1 MVKVMDM
8 FAVLQIAMVIVE
20 VAMVIQIDHW
30 EVVMWQV
37 LQFRMF
43 PTQDFIQV
51 VKVEESIEQVQLRL
65 AIEQVVQFIM
75 LALVGQVHY

>member
-43 PTQDFIQV
+43 PTQDFI
-51 VKVEESIEQVQLRL
+51 
-65 AIEQVVQFIM
+65 
-75 LALVGQVHY
+75 